1 MNVNPSSVG
10 PAASFSQSLDPLRR
24 PPAGDGGNGTR
35 PVSPGDTA
43 KAVESPGDTAK
54 AVEASGQ
61 TQRHQQDAAPRDAA
75 PPAPPPS
82 GTPSRD
88 IPRGGFVDISA

>member
-1 MNVNPSSVG
+1 MNINPASLG
-10 PAASFSQSLDPLRR
+10 PAASFSQSLDPLQR

-43 KAVESPGDTAK
+43 KAVK
-54 AVEASGQ
+54 ASGQ
-61 TQRHQQDAAPRDAA
+61 TQRHQQDAPQRNAA
-75 PPAPPPS
+75 PPAPAAS

-88 IPRGGFVDISA
+88 IPRGSFVDISA